1 MLHFVNF
8 ETSFRLQHCR
18 THLNSWST
26 FVINDNNKTIYKF
39 LFCYPGRPKRNR
51 EEDRTYS
58 PSPERP
64 KSPETRH
71 KKKKKDKEKTKDKDK
86 DKEKE
91 KEKDKEKDKDNTKV
105 KDKTLAPSSK
115 FFQTI
120 DSSLYFKYCC

>member
-1 MLHFVNF
+1 M
-8 ETSFRLQHCR
+8 
-18 THLNSWST
+18 
-26 FVINDNNKTIYKF
+26 KYKKIYVH
-39 LFCYPGRPKRNR
+39 YPGRPKRNR

-86 DKEKE
+86 EKEKDKDKDKEKE
-91 KEKDKEKDKDNTKV
+91 KEKDKDNTKV

-115 FFQTI
+115 FFQ
-120 DSSLYFKYCC
+120 SQMFSLLVSKFYLKFCVINFPAHWEGRFLLE